1 MFLRVGD
8 IRTTIIGTDTT
19 VGVTRVH
26 QHNIGV
32 LYYQLSDDTVHGK
45 RLTCSRRANQDK
57 VGIIGMLHLTLLT
70 CKVDA
75 YRQSLAVSQIY
86 QQRRVLCFLD
96 ILLEAEAQ
104 GSITQCQEEV
114 IVWVETI
121 GIARKRALEQ
131 FQLVVC
137 SLRRRD
143 TTAIEF
149 RLDERGDGGCLFQWT
164 TDNDIET
171 GVH

>member
-19 VGVTRVH
+19 VGVARVH

-70 CKVDA
+70 CKVNAD
-75 YRQSLAVSQIY
+75 RQSLAVSKID

-104 GSITQCQEEV
+104 GSIAQCQEEV

-121 GIARKRALEQ
+121 GIARK
-131 FQLVVC
+131 
-137 SLRRRD
+137 
-143 TTAIEF
+143 
-149 RLDERGDGGCLFQWT
+149 
-164 TDNDIET
+164 
-171 GVH
+171 